1 MVQRAIGVLCTD
13 MGYRILPPKQDSGW
27 FCNTLLLLSKIDHGI
42 RIYTRLA
49 KRLIRTGLV
58 TMIKNSLKDEILLKE
73 TFDFTKKSASKY
85 AVLKLGG
92 QILERSQW
100 IQFFS

>member
-58 TMIKNSLKDEILLKE
+58 TMIKKLVKRRNSFKG
-73 TFDFTKKSASKY
+73 TFRFHEK
-85 AVLKLGG
+85 
-92 QILERSQW
+92 ICE
-100 IQFFS
+100 